1 MDLELEQVVQA
12 LPAYDIGEELGR
24 GSWGVVLAARHRQL
38 HREVAVKQLPSD
50 IGSDQQVRA
59 RFVAEARLLASFD
72 HPHIVPIYDFV
83 EKDGLCLLV
92 LERLTGGTLSERYQ
106 EKPLTPEASCAVILA
121 ACAGLHYAHR
131 RGALH
136 RDVKPDNL
144 MFSSTDALK
153 VTDFG
158 IAKVLGGSSTV
169 VTRVGSILGT
179 PAYMAPEQ
187 AEAKPLTAATD
198 VYACGTILYELLAG
212 RLPFE
217 EDTNPLAV
225 LRQHTHGQPLP
236 FAEAAPRLPRSLA
249 RTIDRSIAR
258 DPAAR
263 YATAEQFGAA
273 VAEAATEAWGP
284 KWLERTGFAVH
295 AAGAILRGTGGG
307 DAPSGDSDARST
319 VRVPKPVAPPR
330 PEPAPSP
337 VVRPGG
343 GGRETIPPRVVR
355 PDGGDS
361 RETIPPRIVAPSP
374 PRPASSPPPPP
385 PPAPLP
391 PPLPPAT
398 VPVAKAARRTALLV
412 GLLVLLLVVVAV
424 VALTG

>member
-50 IGSDQQVRA
+50 IGSDQEVRA

-83 EKDGLCLLV
+83 ERDGLCLLV
-92 LERLTGGTLSERYQ
+92 LERLTGGTLSERYL

-284 KWLERTGFAVH
+284 KWLERTGFAVN

-307 DAPSGDSDARST
+307 DPPSADSDVRST
-319 VRVPKPVAPPR
+319 VRVPKPVTPPR
-330 PEPAPSP
+330 PEPAPPP
-337 VVRPGG
+337 VSRPAGG
-343 GGRETIPPRVVR
+343 GSRETVAPRVVP
-355 PDGGDS
+355 PDGGGS
-361 RETIPPRIVAPSP
+361 RETVAPRVAP
-374 PRPASSPPPPP
+374 PPAERAAPPPPTP
-385 PPAPLP
+385 PPLP
-391 PPLPPAT
+391 PPLPPAS
-398 VPVAKAARRTALLV
+398 VPVAAPNRRMAVLV
-412 GLLVLLLVVVAV
+412 LVVLLLLVIVVVI
-424 VALTG
+424 ALTS